1 MKKFGFIFLTLVST
15 ALAADKWELP
25 KETAKFR
32 PGPKVEV
39 VVANCSMCHSADYI
53 STQPPMPR
61 KSWQATVDKMRSK
74 YAAPIQTNNV
84 EAIVNYLTATYGKP
98 DAK

>member
-1 MKKFGFIFLTLVST
+1 MKKPGFVLLTLVV
-15 ALAADKWELP
+15 AAHAADKWELP

-39 VVANCSMCHSADYI
+39 VVANCSLCHSADYI

-61 KSWQATVDKMRSK
+61 KSWQATVDKMRLK

-84 EAIVNYLTATYGKP
+84 EAIVSYLTTTYGTSDVK
-98 DAK
+98 